1 MRIDL
6 FNGIPEEEV
15 KHTLQNIH
23 NNLVVFANH
32 QINGHAFKKHVD
44 KSDEYLQER
53 LANTGLNAS
62 TAFYSASDAK
72 MACLE
77 ALKAKWHVVERFLL
91 SPMDD
96 VVIIRYMMADNKS
109 IGYGYKKG
117 VEGVFEDLHAIC
129 IVLQKDD
136 TLGYGF
142 YIKTTYPM
150 ITSEM
155 CPERWEEEK

>member
-1 MRIDL
+1 
-6 FNGIPEEEV
+6 
-15 KHTLQNIH
+15 
-23 NNLVVFANH
+23 
-32 QINGHAFKKHVD
+32 
-44 KSDEYLQER
+44 
-53 LANTGLNAS
+53 
-62 TAFYSASDAK
+62 